1 MYSIFFFLVILVIFY
16 ARAMCMQQQHMMVS
30 SGLDIN
36 KKELETIAMAVARR
50 GVASLVRYP

>member
-1 MYSIFFFLVILVIFY
+1 
-16 ARAMCMQQQHMMVS
+16 MQQQHMMVS